1 MLEYLATSSVQSVL
15 DTGCNNCS
23 FLKLLQNLPDAR
35 LVVGMD
41 IKKGL
46 LEEQARFLAP
56 LPADWLHGR
65 KEELLMEVW
74 WGSVGD
80 RVSARVMAGRGQAV
94 TSIELSEHLDP
105 DTLEHSL
112 SRCWGGGRERRIL
125 WEGR

>member
-1 MLEYLATSSVQSVL
+1 
-15 DTGCNNCS
+15 
-23 FLKLLQNLPDAR
+23 
-35 LVVGMD
+35 MD

-94 TSIELSEHLDP
+94 TSIELSERLDP
-105 DTLEHSL
+105 DTLEQSL
-112 SRCWGGGRERRIL
+112 SRCWGGDQALDVGCKHTQQRVQHIVS
-125 WEGR
+125 